1 MLKVEYIK
9 SGKIVIY
16 LFNKKYKIDFRNE
29 NSVKKHLKDIFFKI
43 KDYYN
48 IKIEGYYEVD
58 VYINE
63 YYGIILELKK
73 QNFDYYDYLETEIEM
88 KIKIHR
94 EKYLYMIENYN
105 VNMNKYD
112 IFKLDNNLYLCPK
125 EKLSQIEMAKLVEN
139 AKLIYDSSDIIK
151 KVIKIDYKFT

>member
-73 QNFDYYDYLETEIEM
+73 QNFDYYDYLENEIEM

-151 KVIKIDYKFT
+151 KAIKIDYKFT

>member
-73 QNFDYYDYLETEIEM
+73 QNFDYYDYLENGIEM

>member
-73 QNFDYYDYLETEIEM
+73 QNFDYYDYLENEIEM